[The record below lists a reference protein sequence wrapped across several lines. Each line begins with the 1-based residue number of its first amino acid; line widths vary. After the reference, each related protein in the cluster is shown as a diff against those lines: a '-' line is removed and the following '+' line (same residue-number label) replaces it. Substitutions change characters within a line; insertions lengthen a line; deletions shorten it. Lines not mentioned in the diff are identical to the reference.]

1 MNAIGRND
9 PCPCG
14 SGKKYKRCC
23 LARHEA
29 LARQN
34 RPADLPV
41 RNEDDFTAEL
51 LPKVDEAV
59 DRLLIRLE
67 KGQLENVES
76 GLEALLREHPNYH
89 TTNYALGVYLAMVVG
104 EPDKAIPFFEKAVSI
119 FPPMAEAHCNLGLCY
134 TKAGRIPRAVAA
146 LRQAIRYSAGDDDI
160 ARKARDELQFLEKLV
175 KDTTPFQTLDA
186 YVENQELI
194 DLAFENLTA
203 RRYDAAAELF
213 TRVLAQNPDHVQSH
227 GNLAL
232 AYAGLGR
239 KALALEHLDKALAV
253 DPTYEPANQNRKI
266 IKSMKE
272 GQPHQPVAIAETE
285 YYRDCLE
292 AEKSPAHGS
301 WWQRIKRL
309 TTG

>member
-67 KGQLENVES
+67 KGHLENVES

-104 EPDKAIPFFEKAVSI
+104 EPDKAIPFFEKAVSM

-186 YVENQELI
+186 YVENQELF

-285 YYRDCLE
+285 YTVIAWKPRNPPLMAVGGRE
-292 AEKSPAHGS
+292 
-301 WWQRIKRL
+301 
-309 TTG
+309 

>member
-67 KGQLENVES
+67 KGHLENVES

-146 LRQAIRYSAGDDDI
+146 LRQAIRY
-160 ARKARDELQFLEKLV
+160 Q
-175 KDTTPFQTLDA
+175 
-186 YVENQELI
+186 
-194 DLAFENLTA
+194 
-203 RRYDAAAELF
+203 
-213 TRVLAQNPDHVQSH
+213 
-227 GNLAL
+227 
-232 AYAGLGR
+232 
-239 KALALEHLDKALAV
+239 
-253 DPTYEPANQNRKI
+253 PA
-266 IKSMKE
+266 MM
-272 GQPHQPVAIAETE
+272 T
-285 YYRDCLE
+285 
-292 AEKSPAHGS
+292 SPGKPATNSSS
-301 WWQRIKRL
+301 WKNS
-309 TTG
+309 